1 MRDFIKQYIETTK
14 NKKFECERCKGRY
27 VTKKELEEHRINQH
41 GEYPASYHKKVK
53 PSTIHTIYN
62 KYYGGNKKQRKLKPF
77 DPKKVYDKVREGKLP
92 SHKCY
97 IDQMIVKD
105 TNQAIEIM
113 YIWDKD
119 RKLYRIYTNDLKYG
133 DFIELVF
140 DNKLQRYRP
149 NNYQSLKDNWIKQ
162 PVKVCKEHV
171 IEEFGDIKV

>member
-1 MRDFIKQYIETTK
+1 MRDFIKKHISEIE

-53 PSTIHTIYN
+53 PSIIHNIYS
-62 KYYGGNKKQRKLKPF
+62 KHYDSTKKKKQSKPF
-77 DPKKVYDKVREGKLP
+77 NPRVVYDAVRNGTLP
-92 SHKCY
+92 SHRCY
-97 IDQMIVKD
+97 VDQMIVKGS
-105 TNQAIEIM
+105 NMAIEVM
-113 YIWDKD
+113 YIWDANKE
-119 RKLYRIYTNDLKYG
+119 LYRIYTNDLKYG